1 MSIQPDLPP
10 LSEPPLSPPPVN
22 AEPVPAP
29 PAVPAAP
36 LLRAAPDP
44 DPAPAMP
51 SQVTLEAQLL
61 RFRLVAPDQMS
72 QAMRIEAE
80 TGKPVAETVVEQ
92 GWVTPGDLQT
102 VIASLDPNASQA
114 APEPEPVP
122 EPEPAPAPAAEAP
135 SPAPD
140 VPEEPAAPVEPP
152 AAVLEPVPA
161 PAPVEPARI
170 DPEPTFTT
178 PATPAPQEPEPEL
191 PPAAVTAPEPA
202 PAAGPVAPPAGQQT
216 RVLVRLRAGDE
227 LVAGS
232 YDDPATARQHA
243 KELVE
248 EVQSDDAWLF
258 VAGRSLAP
266 VDIDRIY
273 LG

>member
-1 MSIQPDLPP
+1 
-10 LSEPPLSPPPVN
+10 
-22 AEPVPAP
+22 
-29 PAVPAAP
+29 
-36 LLRAAPDP
+36 
-44 DPAPAMP
+44 
-51 SQVTLEAQLL
+51 
-61 RFRLVAPDQMS
+61 
-72 QAMRIEAE
+72 
-80 TGKPVAETVVEQ
+80 
-92 GWVTPGDLQT
+92 
-102 VIASLDPNASQA
+102 
-114 APEPEPVP
+114 
-122 EPEPAPAPAAEAP
+122 
-135 SPAPD
+135 
-140 VPEEPAAPVEPP
+140 
-152 AAVLEPVPA
+152 VLEPVPA